1 MSVAAELSA
10 LLAPAH
16 PPGRAKALPLSLD
29 RRAPDS
35 RADSSR
41 ADSSRAPDS
50 RASSLDAALPDGG
63 LPRGAVIELTA
74 ARGLGRVTTI
84 ALRAC
89 AAAQAEARLRSGDPT
104 THGAWCAFL
113 DPWSTLHAPGLADS
127 GVDPTRLLVVRSPE
141 SALARVAVRVAESR
155 AFALIVVDTAGVP
168 GVELQAA
175 GPQGTGR
182 VRLDR
187 WGTVVRR
194 LALAVERTDTAVL
207 LVTDALAPRSMPLP
221 VAMRLELE
229 QRDRLTLRV
238 AKDRHGRVGAPIA
251 VAL

>member
-1 MSVAAELSA
+1 M
-10 LLAPAH
+10 
-16 PPGRAKALPLSLD
+16 PLSL
-29 RRAPDS
+29 AASSTGLAEAAS
-35 RADSSR
+35 RDA
-41 ADSSRAPDS
+41 A
-50 RASSLDAALPDGG
+50 SLDAALPDGG

-74 ARGLGRVTTI
+74 SRGLGRATAV

-89 AAAQAEARLRSGDPT
+89 ASAQAEARLRSGDPS
-104 THGAWCAFL
+104 THGAWCAFI
-113 DPWSTLHAPGLADS
+113 DPWSTLHAPGVVQS

-141 SALARVAVRVAESR
+141 ASLARVAVRVAESR
-155 AFALIVVDTAGVP
+155 AFALIVIDTAGVP
-168 GVELQAA
+168 GALLQ
-175 GPQGTGR
+175 GGGR

-207 LVTDALAPRSMPLP
+207 LVTDALAPRAMPLP

-229 QRDRLTLRV
+229 HRIDGGERLAGLQGGLLQGGLTLRV

-251 VAL
+251 VAI